1 MPLFADVDA
10 LAPYLAASTYLDH
23 DHPAVAAKAAALAP
37 SDASDEAIARAA
49 FIFVRD
55 AIRHS
60 VDYRQN
66 PVTRRASEVLAQ
78 GTGYCYAKAHLLAAL
93 LRARGIAAGLGY
105 QRLVLD
111 ADRFPGRYCL
121 HGLVAVH
128 LCAHGWYRI
137 DPRGNKPGVDARFTP
152 PIERL
157 AFAVSTPGEADL
169 PGVFAAPLPVVLA
182 ALHRHDTW
190 DALLADLPDTRPA
203 AWAAAPRT

>member
-1 MPLFADVDA
+1 MPTLPDTAA

-37 SDASDEAIARAA
+37 ADASDEAAARAA
-49 FIFVRD
+49 FVFVRD

-60 VDYRQN
+60 VDFRQN
-66 PVTRRASEVLAQ
+66 PVTRRASEVLAH

-93 LRARGIAAGLGY
+93 LRARGVPAGLCY

-111 ADRFPGRYCL
+111 PDRFPGRYCL

-128 LCAHGWYRI
+128 LRAHGWHRI

-152 PIERL
+152 PVERL
-157 AFAVSTPGEADL
+157 AFAVSAPGEADL
-169 PGVFAAPLPVVLA
+169 SGVFADPLPVVLA

-190 DALLADLPDTRPA
+190 DALLADLPDLDPNA
-203 AWAAAPRT
+203 VPEA